1 MAGFLTAAVFSA
13 LLASPT
19 SAQWTLSLGGSTGV
33 AAMQMTVATE
43 TNVVIIDKF
52 EQNPLH
58 DENDRPVWGAV
69 YSTVSNTARP
79 LHVMTNSFCA
89 TGTWLSNGTLVN
101 IGGNPRV
108 DTANGT
114 SSNGLQ
120 GRFKSLAVSRG
131 HRGFTTTHILPGVRL
146 FNPCADTSRCDIYE
160 NPQRIRLTS
169 ARWYPSSARLSD
181 GSAIIYGGAYGGS
194 WTNSEAINNPTY
206 EFYPPKNI
214 HGHNGL
220 RIPAQFLKDSLPHNM
235 FPHVILL
242 PDNRLFIA
250 ANDKSMVFNW
260 ETNTESRL
268 PNIPNGQR
276 VAYPMSAPAALLPL
290 TWENNYR
297 PEVVLFGGS
306 QLSDT
311 LKENQVSS
319 QSPTS
324 NQVSRIALD
333 ASGIV
338 AGWSTETM
346 PVGRVMA
353 DATILPDGMILI
365 INGAKTGTAGYG
377 NAPDQA
383 SHSNRHIF
391 WFKIKVES
399 TVLYDPTAPAGNRFS
414 SAGMPTSNIPRL
426 YHSVSTLLPDG
437 RVMIAGSNP
446 NFDVSTTKYK
456 TEYQVEYLNPPY
468 MTKVRPSYTGLPRTW
483 NYGQAITLNVQLPP
497 SPTASNVQVSLMD
510 LGFSTHGVHMDMRM
524 VKLKCTLSLNRR
536 TLTVTGPPNAS
547 IYPPGPGWIY
557 VLADGV
563 PSIAQKVL
571 IGNGRSPPVDQGAI
585 DNMLANTGG
594 P

>member
-1 MAGFLTAAVFSA
+1 MAGFLTAAVFSL

-79 LHVMTNSFCA
+79 LHVVTNSFCA

-108 DTANGT
+108 DTANAT

-131 HRGFTTTHILPGVRL
+131 HREFTTAHIVPGVRL

-319 QSPTS
+319 QSPTTS
-324 NQVSRIALD
+324 QVSRIALD

-346 PVGRVMA
+346 PVGRESSPQVGQSNA
-353 DATILPDGMILI
+353 DNPAFTP
-365 INGAKTGTAGYG
+365 
-377 NAPDQA
+377 
-383 SHSNRHIF
+383 
-391 WFKIKVES
+391 
-399 TVLYDPTAPAGNRFS
+399 VLYDPTAPAGNRFS
-414 SAGMPTSNIPRL
+414 SARMPTSNIPRL